1 MSDKFLNTTG
11 LELFWGNVKSNLD
24 LIVSTS
30 DIITND
36 DIDRMFT
43 PSVDAS
49 GLLPI
54 NMENT

>member
-11 LELFWGNVKSNLD
+11 LEHFWGKVKSNLD

-36 DIDRMFT
+36 DIDGMFT
-43 PSVDAS
+43 PSVDVS
-49 GLLPI
+49 GLLP
-54 NMENT
+54 MENT

>member
-11 LELFWGNVKSNLD
+11 LEHFWGKVKSNLD

-36 DIDRMFT
+36 DIDGMFT
-43 PSVDAS
+43 PSVDVS